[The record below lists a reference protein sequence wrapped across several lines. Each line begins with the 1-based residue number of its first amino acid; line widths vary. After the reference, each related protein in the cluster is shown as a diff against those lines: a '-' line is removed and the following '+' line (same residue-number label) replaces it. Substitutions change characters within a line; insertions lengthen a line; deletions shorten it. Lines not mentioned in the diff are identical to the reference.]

1 MNFTLNHSSKMKNFL
16 FISRYKDSRI
26 HLQSDLLDNFKNNY
40 CNFDFGFFLLS
51 LKCIGNVDY
60 LFLQNSKNKKKSQ
73 EAEDQEIN
81 NLLEKKY
88 DAIIIDLKT
97 LNHCRKT
104 IFLLLKKINKP
115 NICLYL
121 GLDKILP
128 NYEILIDIVE
138 PKLIY
143 VTNLYKDYNLYRF
156 KNKNLDKLRETFL
169 GLGFLNIN
177 YNLNN
182 YSFDNFKSLPKSNDI
197 FFSGNL
203 KGDSSE
209 FRSKCLEYI
218 NQNFLDLKKKILI
231 NKPLDKENY
240 IINILKTKINIVLM
254 GNLQNLTYRHNEI
267 PFLNSFFLT
276 DSSFKNFKISENY
289 SALDSIT
296 FNNDTKLKELIYFY
310 SRSDNERD
318 KLTLRLSM
326 EFKDFYCPKK
336 QGEKIYADLFN

>member
-1 MNFTLNHSSKMKNFL
+1 MNFTLNHSSKIKNFL
-16 FISRYKDSRI
+16 FICRGNESKP
-26 HLQSDLLDNFKNNY
+26 HLESHMMNSFKNNY

-60 LFLQNSKNKKKSQ
+60 LIWPEPEKNQ
-73 EAEDQEIN
+73 EAGDQEIN
-81 NLLEKKY
+81 NHLEKKY
-88 DAIIIDLKT
+88 DAIIIDIKVF
-97 LNHCRKT
+97 K
-104 IFLLLKKINKP
+104 IFFKNILLFLKKINKP
-115 NICLYL
+115 TICLYL

-128 NYEILIDIVE
+128 WYEIFIDIAQ
-138 PKLIY
+138 PKLIC

-156 KNKNLDKLRETFL
+156 KNKNLDKFRETFL

-177 YNLNN
+177 YNLNT

-197 FFSGNL
+197 YFSGNL
-203 KGDSSE
+203 SGNSSE
-209 FRSKCLEYI
+209 FRTKCLEYI
-218 NQNFLDLKKKILI
+218 NKNFLDLKKEIII
-231 NKPLDKENY
+231 NNHLDNENY
-240 IINILKTKINIVLM
+240 IINILKTKINIALM
-254 GNLQNLTYRHNEI
+254 GNSQNLTYRHNEI
-267 PFLNSFFLT
+267 LFLNSFLLT

-296 FNNDTKLKELIYFY
+296 FDNDIKLKELIYFY

>member
-1 MNFTLNHSSKMKNFL
+1 MKNFL
-16 FISRYKDSRI
+16 FICRGDDYKTNLKSCM
-26 HLQSDLLDNFKNNY
+26 LTSYKNNY

-51 LKCIGNVDY
+51 LKCIGNVD
-60 LFLQNSKNKKKSQ
+60 FLIWREPGKEKKSQ
-73 EAEDQEIN
+73 EVENQEIN
-81 NLLEKKY
+81 KQLEKKY
-88 DAIIIDLKT
+88 DVIIIDAKLKT
-97 LNHCRKT
+97 TSKN
-104 IFLLLKKINKP
+104 ILLFLKKKKAI
-115 NICLYL
+115 ICYYL
-121 GLDKILP
+121 GRDEMLSPKH
-128 NYEILIDIVE
+128 EIFIDILE

-143 VTNLYKDYNLYRF
+143 VPNLYKDYNLYRF

-197 FFSGNL
+197 YFSGNL
-203 KGDSSE
+203 SGDSSE

-218 NQNFLDLKKKILI
+218 NKNFLDLKKQIII
-231 NKPLDKENY
+231 NNHLDKKNY
-240 IINILKTKINIVLM
+240 IINILKTKINIALM
-254 GNLQNLTYRHNEI
+254 GNFQNITYRHNEI
-267 PFLNSFFLT
+267 LFLNSFLLT

-289 SALDSIT
+289 SALDSMT
-296 FNNDTKLKELIYFY
+296 FNNDIRLKELIYFY

>member
-1 MNFTLNHSSKMKNFL
+1 MKNFL
-16 FISRYKDSRI
+16 FISMHNESRI
-26 HLQSDLLDNFKNNY
+26 HLESFLMNDFKNNY
-40 CNFDFGFFLLS
+40 CNYDFGFFLLS

-60 LFLQNSKNKKKSQ
+60 FLLQKPEKKKKSQ
-73 EAEDQEIN
+73 EVGEQEIN

-88 DAIIIDLKT
+88 DAIIIDIKVFEDC
-97 LNHCRKT
+97 HKT
-104 IFLLLKKINKP
+104 ISLLLKKKNKP
-115 NICLYL
+115 IICLYF

-128 NYEILIDIVE
+128 WYEIFIDIVQ

-169 GLGFLNIN
+169 GLGLLNIN

-197 FFSGNL
+197 YFSGNL
-203 KGDSSE
+203 SGNSSG

-218 NQNFLDLKKKILI
+218 NKNFLDLKKQIII
-231 NKPLDKENY
+231 NNHLDNENY
-240 IINILKTKINIVLM
+240 IINILKTKINIALM
-254 GNLQNLTYRHNEI
+254 GNSQNLTYRHNEI
-267 PFLNSFFLT
+267 LFLNSFLLT
-276 DSSFKNFKISENY
+276 DSTFKNFKISENY

-296 FNNDTKLKELIYFY
+296 FNNEIRLKELIYFY

-318 KLTLRLSM
+318 KLTLRLSA
-326 EFKDFYCPKK
+326 EFKEFYCPKK
-336 QGEKIYADLFN
+336 QGEKIYRDLFN